1 MRFDLTF
8 FLTDAD
14 FMRAVDYILE
24 DTDPEDI
31 TPYDALYAVIAILLK
46 DDHDGY
52 AKITID
58 TFIKTIPE
66 DTQKELIR
74 QFYNHYMER
83 MHYNMAKQLGLN
95 P

>member
-1 MRFDLTF
+1 MKFDLTF
-8 FLTDAD
+8 NLTDAD
-14 FMRAVDYILE
+14 FMCAVDYILE

-31 TPYDALYAVIAILLK
+31 TPYDALYATIAILLK

-52 AKITID
+52 AKTTID
-58 TFIKTIPE
+58 SFIKAIPE

-74 QFYNHYMER
+74 QFYNNYMER
-83 MHYNMAKQLGLN
+83 MCYNMAKQLGLN